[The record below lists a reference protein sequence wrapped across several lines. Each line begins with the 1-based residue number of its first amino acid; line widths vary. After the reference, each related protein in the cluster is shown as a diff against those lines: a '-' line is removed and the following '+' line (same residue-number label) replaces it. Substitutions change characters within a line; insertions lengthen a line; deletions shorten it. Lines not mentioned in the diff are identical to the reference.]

1 MSETT
6 TEQVENKPVEN
17 TETAETT
24 EKPEGTEESK
34 ATENEASTEKPEA
47 AGTDLPPEV
56 LQRELRSARD
66 DAAKYR
72 TKYQEAV
79 DQLKNAK
86 SVQEF
91 EAAREKFEGE
101 LKAANR
107 RADLMQVINDVK
119 GFPAGLKDMLHGDT
133 YEELKAAAELV
144 IREIGGNHTISDE
157 VDGGLAAGSGDRGG
171 SYDPH
176 EEARRMREKAR
187 RGY

>member
-1 MSETT
+1 MSEII
-6 TEQVENKPVEN
+6 TEETKAPETPESPEEPKAPDA
-17 TETAETT
+17 TETDEAKAPEGSEA
-24 EKPEGTEESK
+24 EKPE
-34 ATENEASTEKPEA
+34 

-79 DQLKNAK
+79 SQLKDAK

-91 EAAREKFEGE
+91 EAAREAFETE
-101 LKAANR
+101 LKAATR
-107 RADLMQVINDVK
+107 RADLMQVAVDVK
-119 GFPAGLKDMLHGDT
+119 GFPAGLKDMLQGET
-133 YEELKAAAELV
+133 YDELKAAAERIV
-144 IREIGGNHTISDE
+144 TEIAGLGRAVSEE
-157 VDGGLAAGSGDRGG
+157 VDGGLAAGDDTGS

-176 EEARRMREKAR
+176 EEARRMREKSR

>member
-1 MSETT
+1 MSEII
-6 TEQVENKPVEN
+6 TEETKAPETPESLEEPKAHDV
-17 TETAETT
+17 TETKEPEAPAGGDA
-24 EKPEGTEESK
+24 EKPE
-34 ATENEASTEKPEA
+34 

-79 DQLKNAK
+79 SQLKGAK

-91 EAAREKFEGE
+91 EAARETFEAD
-101 LKAANR
+101 LKAATR
-107 RADLMQVINDVK
+107 RADLMQVAVDVK
-119 GFPAGLKDMLHGDT
+119 GFPAGLKDMLQGET
-133 YEELKAAAELV
+133 YDELKAAAEKV
-144 IREIGGNHTISDE
+144 VKEIASIGRVVSEE
-157 VDGGLAAGSGDRGG
+157 VDGGLAAGDDTGS

-176 EEARRMREKAR
+176 EEARRMREKSR